1 MKKLSSIIAVVL
13 FLSLFLVGGAF
24 AVPVQYTGVGPGS
37 AITIGGTWH
46 SGSVYAGIYNLL
58 VNGVATD
65 SFCIDLSDNSTT
77 AAVDYNV
84 VALKDA
90 ADPAFGPMGATAA
103 HDVSVLWALGYA
115 AATTS
120 NEAAVSLQVAIWEVV
135 ADVNDEYGYDLSQGA
150 FIATDNGA
158 QALLAGIANFKG
170 TPANLVGLTNNTYQD
185 YVTQQVPEPF
195 SMLLLGLG
203 LLGVAGVRRVSKK

>member
-24 AVPVQYTGVGPGS
+24 AVPVQYTNVGPGGT
-37 AITIGGTWH
+37 INIGGTLH
-46 SGSVYAGIYNLL
+46 PAGLGVYAGIYNLL
-58 VNGVATD
+58 VNSVATD
-65 SFCIDLSDNSTT
+65 SFCIDLEDNSTG
-77 AAVDYNV
+77 AVVNYNV

-115 AATTS
+115 AAKTS

-135 ADVNDEYGYDLSQGA
+135 ADVNNGYDLSQGA
-150 FIATDNGA
+150 FTAIDAGA
-158 QALLAGIANFKG
+158 ANLLAGIANFQG
-170 TPANLVGLTNNTYQD
+170 TPANLVGLSNNTYQD